1 MSIYKSIKFRLTV
14 WYLIAI
20 VLPLVAFGAVA

>member
-1 MSIYKSIKFRLTV
+1 MPV

-20 VLPLVAFGAVA
+20 VLTAAGIFAAFKIVEKIL

>member
-1 MSIYKSIKFRLTV
+1 MPV

-20 VLPLVAFGAVA
+20 VLTAAGIFAAFKVVEKIL